1 MIDIL
6 AVCAHPD
13 DLEVCAAGILAKA
26 KEEGL
31 KTGLVIFTRG
41 ESGGYAQKCEREEE
55 AAKAAEILQL
65 DYFIMLDFPDAG
77 LYFSKETVDA
87 LIPHLRKC
95 SPRFVLTLLEEDY
108 HPDHTAVSRITK
120 SACFTA
126 GLKKYADDNTDWH
139 YEALLFFGADN
150 RTNRRRPDIYVDI
163 SDVIETKKRACMVHK
178 SQDVLPYAMSLAR
191 EYGRD
196 AQTEYA
202 EGLFLAH
209 SITVDSLSDLMRKK
223 SEV

>member
-13 DLEVCAAGILAKA
+13 DLEVCAAGIFAKA
-26 KEEGL
+26 KAEGM
-31 KTGLVIFTRG
+31 KTGLVVFTRG
-41 ESGGYAQKCEREEE
+41 ESGGYAKKCEREEE
-55 AAKAAEILQL
+55 AARAAQILQL

-77 LYFSKETVDA
+77 LYYSKEAVEA

-108 HPDHTAVSRITK
+108 HPDHRAVSQIVK
-120 SACFTA
+120 AACFTA
-126 GLKKYADDNTDWH
+126 GLKKNSKDDTEWH

-150 RTNRRRPDIYVDI
+150 RMNRRRPDIYVDI
-163 SDVIETKKRACMVHK
+163 SDVIEIKKSACMAHG
-178 SQDVLPYAMSLAR
+178 SQEVLPYAMSLAE

-196 AQTEYA
+196 AKTEYA
-202 EGLFLAH
+202 EGLFLGH
-209 SITVDSLSDLMRKK
+209 SITVDSLSNLMRKAHGI
-223 SEV
+223 